1 MVNGTLSLQNFVEDR
16 LLRSGGRCFLVLDT
30 DGLAGLFTPHRQKTI
45 SRGRWAFMTVFDLM
59 PPIDE
64 IHTVHPGTPVKAA
77 LEIMSRE
84 NLDQLP
90 VVKDGHVE
98 GELTRARLLSFLHNR
113 FELQS

>member
-1 MVNGTLSLQNFVEDR
+1 
-16 LLRSGGRCFLVLDT
+16 
-30 DGLAGLFTPHRQKTI
+30 
-45 SRGRWAFMTVFDLM
+45 MTVFDLM

-113 FELQS
+113 LNSSRSGMNGDRGAMAHGCCRLGFTITLNVNARTAASRLRSVAIR